1 MALEIE
7 RKFLVVGSFKELA
20 TSSTHIIQ
28 GYLPTQ
34 PGLTVRVRIRDEKGY
49 LTIKGRSDQSGL
61 TRYEWEKEI
70 PFDEAKELLK
80 LATGGIID
88 KTRYII
94 PYKGVTYEVDVFH
107 GKLEGFVLAELEL
120 THESQKYPKAPFLGK
135 EVTGDPQY
143 YNSVLRQKML

>member
-34 PGLTVRVRIRDEKGY
+34 PGLTLRVRIRDDKGY
-49 LTIKGRSDQSGL
+49 LTIKGQSDQGGL

-70 PFDEAKELLK
+70 PVGEAEELLK

-88 KTRYII
+88 KTRYLV
-94 PYKGVTYEVDVFH
+94 PYEEVTYEVDVFH

-120 THESQKYPKAPFLGK
+120 THEDQVYPRAPFLGD